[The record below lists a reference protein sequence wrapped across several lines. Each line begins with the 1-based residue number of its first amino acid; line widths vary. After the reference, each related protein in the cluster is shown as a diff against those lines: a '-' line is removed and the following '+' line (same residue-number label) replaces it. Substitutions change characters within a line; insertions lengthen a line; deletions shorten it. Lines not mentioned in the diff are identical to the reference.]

1 MYDTLIDALR
11 RGDAAQAQAAAH
23 DAVAAQPQD
32 PTAHRLLGAAL
43 RLAGDRDGALAA
55 LDAALALAPDDADL
69 HLERAGLLL
78 TDRKLD
84 DAQAALA
91 RSIGLDPNRFP
102 AYIMQAH
109 LALGRGD
116 VDDAERLTRTAARI
130 APEHPQIS
138 ALEGTIAMRRG
149 RADDALKILSAAAQR
164 APEEPTL
171 RHALAFAYLANGHLA
186 FAEQSFRGAL
196 AQQPESRP
204 LRAVIAQLVARQGRP
219 GEAADELAPL
229 LETGEAAPALQRLV
243 AEFELMAGRTEA
255 ALPRLRQAFST
266 LRDRRTLTALIEAW
280 QRLGLID
287 EARQVLDAQLAELPR
302 QPDLWHAR
310 LLFEPFAGD
319 GARAVIARWLE
330 AMPDFVPAL
339 EAQVTALDAAGDAA
353 QAEATARR
361 IVELQPGHTR
371 AELRVI
377 DALLQRDPDAAVAYL
392 DKLIARATDA
402 DVKRGLRQLLGRALD
417 LADQPEAAIATWAEV
432 QAESAPQRLPRLEP
446 TAPHPDALPPLA
458 PVPEDRPGVLLLW
471 GAPGSM
477 VERLA
482 NALRAAGAPVLA
494 DRLGASP
501 PADAL
506 QRYPT
511 PAQLL
516 DGALD
521 PAQLVAH
528 WRELL
533 PARGATAG
541 PVFDWLLWWDNALL
555 HALRPHLPEAVLMVA
570 LRDPRDMLLDWL
582 AHGAPVPFALDS
594 PEAGARWLADALEHV
609 AALVEG
615 ELFPHRLVRLDGIE
629 NDPVA
634 IARVLGE
641 ALQTAVPSPANRPF
655 APLRLPAGHWRRFRG
670 PLADAFAQLAPVA
683 QRLGYPAE

>member
-11 RGDAAQAQAAAH
+11 RGDAAQAQAAAR

-78 TDRKLD
+78 ADRKLD

-91 RSIGLDPNRFP
+91 RSIGLDPNQFP
-102 AYIMQAH
+102 AYVMQAH

-138 ALEGTIAMRRG
+138 ALEGTIALRRG
-149 RADDALKILSAAAQR
+149 RADDALKILSGAAQR
-164 APEEPTL
+164 APEEATL
-171 RHALAFAYLANGHLA
+171 RHALAFAYLAKGHLA
-186 FAEQSFRGAL
+186 FAEQAFRGVL

-204 LRAVIAQLVARQGRP
+204 LRALVAQLVARQGRP
-219 GEAADELAPL
+219 AEAADELAPL
-229 LETGEAAPALQRLV
+229 LDAGDASPALQRLV
-243 AEFELMAGRTEA
+243 AELELAAGRTEA

-280 QRLGLID
+280 QRLGLVD
-287 EARQVLDAQLAELPR
+287 EARQTLDAQLAELPR

-339 EAQVTALDAAGDAA
+339 EAQVTVLDAAGDAA

-392 DKLIARATDA
+392 DGLIARASDA

-417 LADQPEAAIATWAEV
+417 RAGQPEAAVATWAEV
-432 QAESAPQRLPRLEP
+432 QAETAPQRLPRLEP
-446 TAPHPDALPPLA
+446 TAPRPDALPPLA
-458 PVPEDRPGVLLLW
+458 PLPDNAPGVLLLW

-482 NALRAAGAPVLA
+482 TALRVAGAPLLA
-494 DRLGASP
+494 DRFGAQP
-501 PADAL
+501 PDDAL

-516 DGALD
+516 DGTLD
-521 PAQLVAH
+521 PAQLVAQ
-528 WRELL
+528 WRDTL
-533 PARGATAG
+533 PARGAAAG

-555 HALRPHLPEAVLMVA
+555 HALRPHLPGAVVMVA

-582 AHGAPVPFALDS
+582 AHGAPVPLALES

-615 ELFPHRLVRLDGIE
+615 ELFPYRIVRLDGIE
-629 NDPVA
+629 DDPVA

-641 ALQTAVPSPANRPF
+641 ALQTDVPSPGNAPF

-670 PLADAFAQLAPVA
+670 PLADAFARLTPVA

>member
-11 RGDAAQAQAAAH
+11 RGDAAQAQAEAR

-55 LDAALALAPDDADL
+55 LDAALALAPDDANL

-78 TDRKLD
+78 ADRKLD

-91 RSIGLDPNRFP
+91 RSLGLDPNQFP

-109 LALGRGD
+109 LALGRGEL
-116 VDDAERLTRTAARI
+116 DDAERLTRTAARI
-130 APEHPQIS
+130 APEHPQIR
-138 ALEGTIAMRRG
+138 ALEGTIALRRG
-149 RADDALKILSAAAQR
+149 RADDALKILSAAAER

-171 RHALAFAYLANGHLA
+171 RHALAFAYLAKGHVA
-186 FAEQSFRGAL
+186 FAEQAFRGVL
-196 AQQPESRP
+196 SHQPESRP
-204 LRAVIAQLVARQGRP
+204 LRSLIAQLVARQGRP
-219 GEAADELAPL
+219 AEAADELAPL
-229 LETGEAAPALQRLV
+229 LESGDASPALQRLV
-243 AEFELMAGRTEA
+243 GELELAAGRTEA

-280 QRLGLID
+280 QRLGLVD
-287 EARQVLDAQLAELPR
+287 EARQTLEAQLAELPR

-310 LLFEPFAGD
+310 LLFEPFAGE
-319 GARAVIARWLE
+319 GARAVVARWVE
-330 AMPDFVPAL
+330 AMPEFVPAL
-339 EAQVTALDAAGDAA
+339 EAQVTVLDAAGDAA

-371 AELRVI
+371 AELRIV
-377 DALLQRDPDAAVAYL
+377 DALVQRKPDAAVAYL
-392 DKLIARATDA
+392 RELISRAPDA
-402 DVKRGLRQLLGRALD
+402 DVQRGLRQMLGRALD
-417 LADQPEAAIATWAEV
+417 LAGQPEAAIATWAGV
-432 QAESAPQRLPRLEP
+432 QAEAAPQRLPRLEP
-446 TAPHPDALPPLA
+446 TAPLPDALPAIATP
-458 PVPEDRPGVLLLW
+458 PENTPGVLLLW
-471 GAPGSM
+471 GPPGSM

-482 NALRAAGAPVLA
+482 TALRAVGVPLLA
-494 DRLGASP
+494 DRLGPQP
-501 PADAL
+501 PDDAL

-511 PAQLL
+511 SEQLL
-516 DGALD
+516 DGSLD
-521 PAQLVAH
+521 GAQLVAQ
-528 WRELL
+528 WRAQL
-533 PARGATAG
+533 PTRGVTAG
-541 PVFDWLLWWDNALL
+541 PVFDWLPWWDNALL

-582 AHGAPVPFALDS
+582 AHGGPVPFALDS
-594 PEAGARWLADALEHV
+594 PEAGARWLADVLEHV

-615 ELFPHRLVRLDGIE
+615 ELFPHRIVRLDGIE

-641 ALQTAVPSPANRPF
+641 ALQLDLPPAGDGALGPG
-655 APLRLPAGHWRRFRG
+655 RLPAGDWRRFTG

-683 QRLGYPAE
+683 QRLGYPGE